1 MFGEYR
7 LVVQGRQHVVDL
19 GTICFGQ
26 EEIGTRTQGFVADMD
41 DRDFMLPAKVKD
53 FFAVLQGSGAVDQWV
68 GTAFEIIILNID

>member
-7 LVVQGRQHVVDL
+7 LVVQRRQHFMYL
-19 GTICFGQ
+19 GTMCLGQ

-53 FFAVLQGSGAVDQWV
+53 FFAVLQSSGAVDQWV
-68 GTAFEIIILNID
+68 GTAFEVIILNID